1 MTTKTLNQPSVVDHI
16 VERPRIAV
24 FFDIENVP
32 AWCAAGV
39 LAKLSDLGHVVSAQA
54 FGDFRWTDSEAWSAA
69 CALLPVET
77 RQVDRVISGK
87 NSSDIHVVIS
97 VVDMLHASDVN
108 AVALVSGD
116 SDFVPLAERVRNAGL
131 SCYGFGGNEAP
142 ERLRRAYTQFYAIEL
157 LSSCRASS
165 TKASSRTTLLRPSLA
180 SRLLKRIVISLED
193 QTGWATIK
201 DVEIELAERHGGLD
215 ARACGY
221 KSLSALLSDLR
232 TFEVDLG
239 AKKGARVR
247 RKPSRRAIRRKARKA
262 EFQAVSRGGSTETAM
277 PELPEQP
284 T

>member
-1 MTTKTLNQPSVVDHI
+1 MDISNQTSAVDYL

-24 FFDIENVP
+24 FFDIKNVP
-32 AWCAAGV
+32 AWCATGV
-39 LAKLSDLGHVVSAQA
+39 ITRLSDMGNVVSARA
-54 FGDFRWTDSEAWSAA
+54 FGDFRRTDSEAWSAA
-69 CALLPVET
+69 CTLLQVET

-87 NSSDIHVVIS
+87 NSSDIHIVID
-97 VVDMLHASDVN
+97 VIDMLHASGVN

-131 SCYGFGGNEAP
+131 SCYGFGGDEAP

-180 SRLLKRIVISLED
+180 SRLLKHIVISLED
-193 QTGWATIK
+193 QTGWATIR

-221 KSLSALLSDLR
+221 RSLSALLSDLG

-239 AKKGARVR
+239 GKRGARVR
-247 RKPSRRAIRRKARKA
+247 RKPSRRAVRRKTRKEEVRA
-262 EFQAVSRGGSTETAM
+262 MSQRGSGGKV
-277 PELPEQP
+277 LPEP
-284 T
+284 PEEST